1 MPLTSFPH
9 RPWDDSAVR
18 WNFGRR
24 KRTAEP
30 DVLGGSARVDSRTKN
45 LTKRLSA
52 GDVAVIDHEDIDR
65 VSAEALVACK
75 PAIVLNAAKSTSGR
89 YPNMGPGIL
98 LEAGIPLIDDLG
110 SQIMDVREGD
120 LLIVED
126 SGAVMRGESL
136 IAEGEWQTPE
146 LNEQKMEEAR
156 SGIAVQLS
164 AFAHNTMSYLE
175 REQDL
180 ILNSVGVP
188 DVRTDFEGRQALIV
202 VRGYHYKS
210 DLQSLRSYIRDYRP
224 VLVAVDG
231 GADAM
236 LEMGLRPDIIVG
248 DMDSVSDTA
257 LTCGAEIIVHAYRD
271 GRAPGVKRVEDLGVP
286 YLVFPM
292 TGTSEDVAMILA
304 DSKGA
309 DLIVAVGTH
318 SSLIEFLDKGREGMA
333 STFLTRLKV
342 GGRLIDAKGASQLYQ
357 SRISTWQLLALI
369 LAGVIA
375 MSAAIATTDVGQ
387 TAWGLSQA
395 WFMDIRNWFTNLF
408 G

>member
-1 MPLTSFPH
+1 M
-9 RPWDDSAVR
+9 
-18 WNFGRR
+18 
-24 KRTAEP
+24 
-30 DVLGGSARVDSRTKN
+30 LGGSARVDSRTKN
-45 LTKRLSA
+45 LTKRLAA
-52 GDVAVIDHEDIDR
+52 GEVAVIDHEDIDR

-75 PAIVLNAAKSTSGR
+75 PAVVLNAAKSTSGR

-98 LEAGIPLIDDLG
+98 LGAGIPLIDDLG

-236 LEMGLRPDIIVG
+236 LEMGMRPDIIVG

>member
-1 MPLTSFPH
+1 MI
-9 RPWDDSAVR
+9 

-24 KRTAEP
+24 KKTAE
-30 DVLGGSARVDSRTKN
+30 DDALGGSARVDSRTKN

-52 GDVAVIDHEDIDR
+52 GELAIIDHEDIDR
-65 VSAEALVACK
+65 VSAEALVACE
-75 PAIVLNAAKSTSGR
+75 PSAVLNAAKSTSGR

-98 LEAGIPLIDDLG
+98 LAAGIPLIDDLG

-120 LLIVED
+120 WLTLDE
-126 SGAVMRGESL
+126 SGAVLRGDDL
-136 IAEGEWQTPE
+136 VAEGEWQTPE
-146 LNEQKMEEAR
+146 LNDEKMEEAR

-188 DVRTDFEGRQALIV
+188 DVRTSFDGRQALIV

-210 DLQSLRSYIRDYRP
+210 DLQSLRAYIRDYRP

-236 LEMGLRPDIIVG
+236 LELGLRPDIIVG

-257 LTCGAEIIVHAYRD
+257 LTCGAEIVVHAYRD

-286 YLVFPM
+286 YLIFPM

-375 MSAAIATTDVGQ
+375 MAAAIGTTDVGQ
-387 TAWGLSQA
+387 TAWGLGQA
-395 WFMDIRNWFTNLF
+395 WFLDIRNWFTSLF

>member
-1 MPLTSFPH
+1 M
-9 RPWDDSAVR
+9 
-18 WNFGRR
+18 
-24 KRTAEP
+24 
-30 DVLGGSARVDSRTKN
+30 LGGSARVDSRTKN
-45 LTKRLSA
+45 LTKRLAA
-52 GDVAVIDHEDIDR
+52 GEVAVIDHEDIDR

-75 PAIVLNAAKSTSGR
+75 PAVVLNAAKSTSGR

-98 LEAGIPLIDDLG
+98 LGAGIPLIDDLG

>member
-1 MPLTSFPH
+1 M
-9 RPWDDSAVR
+9 
-18 WNFGRR
+18 
-24 KRTAEP
+24 
-30 DVLGGSARVDSRTKN
+30 LGGSARVDSRTKN
-45 LTKRLSA
+45 LTKRLA
-52 GDVAVIDHEDIDR
+52 PGDVPVIDHEDIDR

-75 PAIVLNAAKSTSGR
+75 PAVVLNAAKSTSGR

-98 LEAGIPLIDDLG
+98 LGAGIPLIDDLG
-110 SQIMDVREGD
+110 SQIMDGREGD

-126 SGAVMRGESL
+126 SGAVMRGGSL
-136 IAEGEWQTPE
+136 TAAGEWQTPE
-146 LNEQKMEEAR
+146 LNEQKMEESR

-271 GRAPGVKRVEDLGVP
+271 GSAPGVKRVEDLGVP

>member
-1 MPLTSFPH
+1 MPLIFFQP
-9 RPWDDSAVR
+9 PAWDDSTVR
-18 WNFGRR
+18 RIFNRR
-24 KRTAEP
+24 KGTVEP
-30 DVLGGSARVDSRTKN
+30 DVLGGVARVDSRTKS
-45 LTKRLSA
+45 LTKRLTA
-52 GDVAVIDHEDIDR
+52 GEVAVIDHEDLDR
-65 VSAEALVACK
+65 VSAEALVACG
-75 PAIVLNAAKSTSGR
+75 PAAVLNAAKSTSGR

-98 LEAGIPLIDDLG
+98 LEAGIPLVDDLG

-120 LLIVED
+120 VLTIDE
-126 SGAVMRGESL
+126 SGEVLRGPDL
-136 IAEGEWQTPE
+136 IAEGEWQTLE
-146 LNEQKMEEAR
+146 VNAQKMDDAR
-156 SGIAVQLS
+156 AGISVQLS

-175 REQDL
+175 REHDL
-180 ILNSVGVP
+180 ILNSVGIP
-188 DVRTDFEGRQALIV
+188 DIRTEFDGRQALIV

-224 VLVAVDG
+224 ILVGVDG

-236 LEMGLRPDIIVG
+236 LELGLHPDVIVG

-257 LTCGAEIIVHAYRD
+257 LTCGAEIVVHAYRD

-286 YLVFPM
+286 YVIFPM

-304 DSKGA
+304 DSRGA

-357 SRISTWQLLALI
+357 SRISTWQLLALV
-369 LAGVIA
+369 LAGAIA
-375 MSAAIATTDVGQ
+375 LGTAIATTEVGQ
-387 TAWGLSQA
+387 TAWGLTLA
-395 WFMDIRNWFTNLF
+395 WLMDIRNWFSNLF

>member
-1 MPLTSFPH
+1 M
-9 RPWDDSAVR
+9 R

-45 LTKRLSA
+45 LTKRLAA
-52 GDVAVIDHEDIDR
+52 GEVAVIDHEDIDR

-75 PAIVLNAAKSTSGR
+75 PAVVLNAAKSTSGR

-98 LEAGIPLIDDLG
+98 LGAGIPLIDDLG

>member
-1 MPLTSFPH
+1 M
-9 RPWDDSAVR
+9 
-18 WNFGRR
+18 
-24 KRTAEP
+24 
-30 DVLGGSARVDSRTKN
+30 LGGSARVDSRTKN
-45 LTKRLSA
+45 LTKRLA
-52 GDVAVIDHEDIDR
+52 PGDVAVIDHEDIDR

-75 PAIVLNAAKSTSGR
+75 PAVVLNAAKSTSGR

-120 LLIVED
+120 LLVVED

-188 DVRTDFEGRQALIV
+188 DVRTDFQGRQALIV

-357 SRISTWQLLALI
+357 SRISTWQLVALI

-387 TAWGLSQA
+387 TAWGLAQA